1 MEGTIEAGEKMIEE
15 DEGQR
20 QVAFYP
26 WWLKIIPERWVNS
39 TTPLRAAVPSEK
51 H

>member
-1 MEGTIEAGEKMIEE
+1 MEGTIVVGEKMMEE

-26 WWLKIIPERWVNS
+26 WWLRIIPKR
-39 TTPLRAAVPSEK
+39 
-51 H
+51 